1 MEDIKKSQSISEL
14 RSVYDMM
21 SLKGKK
27 ALVTGAA
34 GGIGRTTAA
43 ALAEVGADVALMDI
57 PAKQDL
63 LEKLC
68 QQIGERY
75 KVRAIPVV
83 GDVTTPEA
91 VATFMAEIENQF
103 GTLHVVHNNAGVALP
118 EDHSDISYETY
129 NQYVAVNQTGVL
141 LVMQASA
148 NMMKKNGNSGS
159 IINTASISAHIINRG
174 RPGIDRNCPGYPSV
188 KAAVKHMTRAMAA
201 EYVEDNIRV
210 NSISPG
216 YIVSGLHDEWEVEL
230 LEWFAST
237 VPMGRLGQLDE
248 LMGAIVYLA
257 SDLSTYATGTDIII
271 DGGYTIW

>member
-1 MEDIKKSQSISEL
+1 MEDIKKAQSISEL

-34 GGIGRTTAA
+34 GGIGRTTAT

-57 PAKQDL
+57 PEKRDL
-63 LEKLC
+63 LEAYCK
-68 QQIGERY
+68 QIADLH
-75 KVRAIPVV
+75 KVRTIPVT
-83 GDVTTPEA
+83 GDVSTPET
-91 VATFMAEIENQF
+91 VAAFMTEVEKEF

-118 EDHSDISYETY
+118 GDDSDIPYETY
-129 NQYVAVNQTGVL
+129 NQYVAINQTGVL

-148 NMMKKNGNSGS
+148 NLMKKKGNGGS

-174 RPGIDRNCPGYPSV
+174 RPGLDRNCPGYPSV

-216 YIVSGLHDEWEVEL
+216 YIVSGLHDDWDVGI
-230 LEWFAST
+230 LEWFATT
-237 VPMGRLGQLDE
+237 VPMGRLGRLDE
-248 LMGAIVYLA
+248 LMGVIVFLA

>member
-34 GGIGRTTAA
+34 GGIGRTTAT

-63 LEKLC
+63 LEKYC
-68 QQIGERY
+68 QEIANLHN
-75 KVRAIPVV
+75 VRTIPVT
-83 GDVTTPEA
+83 GDVSTPDA
-91 VATFMAEIENQF
+91 VAAFMDEIEKEF
-103 GTLHVVHNNAGVALP
+103 GTLHVIHNNAGVALP

-129 NQYVAVNQTGVL
+129 NQYVAINQTGVL
-141 LVMQASA
+141 LVMQAGA
-148 NMMKKNGNSGS
+148 NLMKKNGNGGS

-201 EYVEDNIRV
+201 EYIDDNIRV

-216 YIVSGLHDEWEVEL
+216 YIVSGLHDDWDVGI

-237 VPMGRLGQLDE
+237 VPMERLGQLDE
-248 LMGAIVYLA
+248 LMGVIVYLA

>member
-34 GGIGRTTAA
+34 GGIGRTTAT

-57 PAKQDL
+57 PAKADL
-63 LEKLC
+63 VEKYC
-68 QQIGERY
+68 QQIAGMH
-75 KVRAIPVV
+75 KVRTIPVT
-83 GDVTTPEA
+83 GDVATPDA
-91 VATFMAEIENQF
+91 VAKFMAEIEREF

-118 EDHSDISYETY
+118 GDDSDISYETY
-129 NQYVAVNQTGVL
+129 NQYVAINQTGVL
-141 LVMQASA
+141 LVAQASA
-148 NMMKKNGNSGS
+148 NMMKKNGHGGS

-174 RPGIDRNCPGYPSV
+174 RPGIDRNSPGYTSV
-188 KAAVKHMTRAMAA
+188 KAAVKHMTRALAA
-201 EYVEDNIRV
+201 EYVSDNIRV

-216 YIVSGLHDEWEVEL
+216 YIVSGLHDEWDVGL
-230 LEWFAST
+230 LEWFATT
-237 VPMGRLGQLDE
+237 VPMGRLGRLDE
-248 LMGAIVYLA
+248 LMGVVVFLA

>member
-34 GGIGRTTAA
+34 GGIGRTTAT

-57 PAKQDL
+57 PTKKDL
-63 LEKLC
+63 LEKYC
-68 QQIGERY
+68 QQIADMH
-75 KVRAIPVV
+75 KVRTIPVV
-83 GDVTTPEA
+83 GDVSTPDA
-91 VATFMAEIENQF
+91 VATFMAEIEKEF
-103 GTLHVVHNNAGVALP
+103 GTLHVVHNNAGVAL
-118 EDHSDISYETY
+118 EGDNADISYETY
-129 NQYVAVNQTGVL
+129 NQYVAINQTGVL

-148 NMMKKNGNSGS
+148 NLMKKNGNGGS
-159 IINTASISAHIINRG
+159 IINTASISAHIINRH

-201 EYVEDNIRV
+201 EYVNDNIRV

-216 YIVSGLHDEWEVEL
+216 YIVSGLHDDWDVEL

-237 VPMGRLGQLDE
+237 VPMGRLGRLDE
-248 LMGAIVYLA
+248 LMGVIVFLA

>member
-1 MEDIKKSQSISEL
+1 MEDIKKSKSIPEL

-34 GGIGRTTAA
+34 GGIGRTTAT

-57 PAKQDL
+57 PAKKEL
-63 LEKLC
+63 LEKYC
-68 QQIGERY
+68 RQIADMHN
-75 KVRAIPVV
+75 VRTIAVT
-83 GDVTTPEA
+83 GDVSSPDT
-91 VATFMAEIENQF
+91 VAAFMSEVEREF
-103 GTLHVVHNNAGVALP
+103 GTLHVVHNNAGVALSG
-118 EDHSDISYETY
+118 DDSDISFETY
-129 NQYVAVNQTGVL
+129 NKYVAINQTGVL
-141 LVMQASA
+141 LVMQACA
-148 NMMKKNGNSGS
+148 NLMKKNGNGGS

-188 KAAVKHMTRAMAA
+188 KAAVLHMTRAMAA
-201 EYVEDNIRV
+201 EYAPDNIRV

-216 YIVSGLHDEWEVEL
+216 YIVSGLHDEWDPKL
-230 LEWFAST
+230 LQWFAST

-248 LMGAIVYLA
+248 LMGVIVYLA
-257 SDLSTYATGTDIII
+257 SDLSSYATGTDIIM

>member
-1 MEDIKKSQSISEL
+1 MEDIKKSQAISEL

-34 GGIGRTTAA
+34 GGIGRTTAT

-63 LEKLC
+63 LEKYC
-68 QQIGERY
+68 RQISDLHN
-75 KVRAIPVV
+75 VRTIPVT
-83 GDVTTPEA
+83 GDVSTPDT
-91 VATFMAEIENQF
+91 VAAFMAEIEKEF
-103 GTLHVVHNNAGVALP
+103 GTLHVVHNNAGVALS
-118 EDHSDISYETY
+118 DDDSDISYETY
-129 NQYVAVNQTGVL
+129 NQYVAINQTGVL

-148 NMMKKNGNSGS
+148 NLMKKNGNGGS

-174 RPGIDRNCPGYPSV
+174 RPGLDRNCPGYPSV

-201 EYVEDNIRV
+201 EYVDDNIRV

-216 YIVSGLHDEWEVEL
+216 YIVSGLHDEWDVGI

-248 LMGAIVYLA
+248 LMGVIVYLA

>member
-1 MEDIKKSQSISEL
+1 MEDIKKSQAISEL

-34 GGIGRTTAA
+34 GGIGRTTAT

-63 LEKLC
+63 LEKYC
-68 QQIGERY
+68 RQIADLHN
-75 KVRAIPVV
+75 VRTIPVT
-83 GDVTTPEA
+83 GDVSTPDT
-91 VATFMAEIENQF
+91 VAAFMAEIEKEF

-118 EDHSDISYETY
+118 GDDSDIPYETY
-129 NQYVAVNQTGVL
+129 NQYVAINQTGVL

-148 NMMKKNGNSGS
+148 NMMKKNGNGGS

-174 RPGIDRNCPGYPSV
+174 RPGMDRNCPGYPSV

-201 EYVEDNIRV
+201 EYVDDNIRV

-216 YIVSGLHDEWEVEL
+216 YIVSGLHDEWDVGI

-248 LMGAIVYLA
+248 LMGVIVYLA

>member
-21 SLKGKK
+21 SLKGRK

-34 GGIGRTTAA
+34 GGIGRTTAT

-57 PAKQDL
+57 PAKQAL
-63 LEKLC
+63 LEEYC
-68 QQIGERY
+68 RQIADLH
-75 KVRAIPVV
+75 KVRTIPVV
-83 GDVTTPEA
+83 GDVSTPDA
-91 VATFMAEIENQF
+91 VAAFMAEIEKEF

-118 EDHSDISYETY
+118 GDDSDISYETY
-129 NQYVAVNQTGVL
+129 NQYVAINQTGVL
-141 LVMQASA
+141 LVAQASA
-148 NMMKKNGNSGS
+148 NMMKKNGNGGS

-174 RPGIDRNCPGYPSV
+174 RPGIDRNSPGYTSV
-188 KAAVKHMTRAMAA
+188 KAAVKHMTQALAA
-201 EYVEDNIRV
+201 EYVSDNIRV

-216 YIVSGLHDEWEVEL
+216 YIVSGLHDEWDVGL
-230 LEWFAST
+230 LEWFATT

-248 LMGAIVYLA
+248 LMGVIVFLA

>member
-14 RSVYDMM
+14 RSVYDML

-34 GGIGRTTAA
+34 GGIGRTTAT

-63 LEKLC
+63 LEKYC
-68 QQIGERY
+68 RQIADLHN
-75 KVRAIPVV
+75 VCTIPVT
-83 GDVTTPEA
+83 GDVSTPDT
-91 VATFMAEIENQF
+91 VAAFMAEIEKEF
-103 GTLHVVHNNAGVALP
+103 DTLHVVHNNAGVALP
-118 EDHSDISYETY
+118 GDDSDIPYETY
-129 NQYVAVNQTGVL
+129 NQYVAINQTGVL

-148 NMMKKNGNSGS
+148 NLMKKNGNGGS

-174 RPGIDRNCPGYPSV
+174 RPGMDRNCPGYPSV

-201 EYVEDNIRV
+201 EYVDDNIRV

-216 YIVSGLHDEWEVEL
+216 YIVSGLHDEWDVGI

-248 LMGAIVYLA
+248 LMGVIVYLA

>member
-1 MEDIKKSQSISEL
+1 MVDIKKSQSISEL

-34 GGIGRTTAA
+34 GGIGRTTAT
-43 ALAEVGADVALMDI
+43 ALAEVGADVVLMDI
-57 PAKQDL
+57 PAKKEL
-63 LEKLC
+63 LEKYC
-68 QQIGERY
+68 DQIAGMHN
-75 KVRAIPVV
+75 VRVIPVT
-83 GDVTTPEA
+83 GDVSTPDG
-91 VATFMAEIENQF
+91 VAAFMAEIEQEF

-118 EDHSDISYETY
+118 GDDANISFETY
-129 NQYVAVNQTGVL
+129 NKYVAVNQTGVL

-148 NMMKKNGNSGS
+148 NLMKKNGNGGS

-174 RPGIDRNCPGYPSV
+174 RPGIDANCPGYPSV
-188 KAAVKHMTRAMAA
+188 KAAVLHMTRAMAA
-201 EYVEDNIRV
+201 EYATDNIRV

-216 YIVSGLHDEWEVEL
+216 YIVSGLHDEWDPKL

-237 VPMGRLGQLDE
+237 VPMGRLGRLEE
-248 LMGAIVYLA
+248 LMGVIVYLA
-257 SDLSTYATGTDIII
+257 SDLSSYATGTDIIM

>member
-1 MEDIKKSQSISEL
+1 MEDIKKSQAISEL

-34 GGIGRTTAA
+34 GGIGRTTAT

-63 LEKLC
+63 LEKYC
-68 QQIGERY
+68 RQIADLHN
-75 KVRAIPVV
+75 VRTIPVT
-83 GDVTTPEA
+83 GDVSTPDA
-91 VATFMAEIENQF
+91 VAAFMAKIEKEF

-118 EDHSDISYETY
+118 GDDSDIPYETY
-129 NQYVAVNQTGVL
+129 NQYVAINQTGVL

-148 NMMKKNGNSGS
+148 NMMKKNGNGGS

-174 RPGIDRNCPGYPSV
+174 RPGMDRNCPGYPSV

-201 EYVEDNIRV
+201 EYVDDNIRV

-216 YIVSGLHDEWEVEL
+216 YIVSGLHDEWDVGI

-248 LMGAIVYLA
+248 LMGVIVYLA
-257 SDLSTYATGTDIII
+257 SDRSTYATGTDIII

>member
-1 MEDIKKSQSISEL
+1 MEEIKKSQSISEL

-34 GGIGRTTAA
+34 GGIGRTTAT

-57 PAKQDL
+57 PAKRGL
-63 LEKLC
+63 LEKYC
-68 QQIGERY
+68 QQIADLH

-83 GDVTTPEA
+83 GDVSTPDT
-91 VATFMAEIENQF
+91 VAKFMAEIEKEF

-118 EDHSDISYETY
+118 GDDSDISYETY
-129 NQYVAVNQTGVL
+129 NQYVAINQTGVL
-141 LVMQASA
+141 LVAQASA
-148 NMMKKNGNSGS
+148 NMMKKNGNAGS
-159 IINTASISAHIINRG
+159 IINTASISAHIVNRG
-174 RPGIDRNCPGYPSV
+174 RPGIDRHSPGYTSV
-188 KAAVKHMTRAMAA
+188 KAAVKHMTQALAA
-201 EYVEDNIRV
+201 EYVKDNIRV

-216 YIVSGLHDEWEVEL
+216 YIVSGLHDDWDVGI
-230 LEWFAST
+230 LEWFATT
-237 VPMGRLGQLDE
+237 VPMGRLGRLDE
-248 LMGAIVYLA
+248 LMGVIVFLA